1 MAVAV
6 VVATGTE
13 IAQCQVIQRLDQDQ
27 HRGIQVT
34 GTEAQQGMVA
44 KLLLGNQGKLSGV
57 SNITI
62 QNKYNN

>member
-1 MAVAV
+1 MAVV
-6 VVATGTE
+6 EEVATGMA
-13 IAQCQVIQRLDQDQ
+13 IVPCQDIQKLDQGQ
-27 HRGIQVT
+27 LQETQVT